1 MIPYVDYIL
10 PLNAHVF
17 QAQDSGAFKE
27 EMAPVTVKKKNKEVV
42 FDVSLL
48 LFFFFFLKQ
57 NCLSSTAAADEK
69 AVALCEQEGL
79 FNAT

>member
-48 LFFFFFLKQ
+48 LFFFSF
-57 NCLSSTAAADEK
+57 
-69 AVALCEQEGL
+69 
-79 FNAT
+79 